1 MRPPARP
8 KPAITLPVH
17 IAVLPEA
24 AIADLPMPEPK
35 HILVDRDVES
45 HDWSTFVNH
54 ILPNESAAPPSA
66 GVKAR
71 ASDEKGRVE
80 HTIDL
85 DPPSS
90 EFERQVAVKAV
101 VEEWNRG
108 FFLPRGIQIV
118 AQVEATPRPGALVAN
133 QSTRTFSR
141 NLCPSAG
148 RSPRQRP
155 RLTPSEGQRK
165 EAGLVNDNKE
175 LWLALYRAV
184 EKQDSQTTK
193 LLLEA
198 GADPNAGPGHQ
209 APAIVVAVKKD
220 NTELL
225 KMLLEHGADV
235 DAYAAGGG
243 TALYN
248 AVSKGKT
255 DLVEILLKYN
265 ADPNSRPCGA
275 DPPLHRAV
283 SKDFDEIVRLLL
295 EHGVN
300 VDDAPSGGSTALYVA
315 AVKKG
320 NVELVQRLLDAGAR
334 SDATSCGA
342 NTALFEAAK
351 KGHREICRLLLT
363 NGAKVDAKTCGGS
376 TALYTVVSKRND
388 QDLVRLLLEHGADIN
403 AKIWGG
409 ESPLERA
416 VNKGLKDMV
425 QLMLQYAPKPT
436 KS

>member
-1 MRPPARP
+1 MRPPARR

-24 AIADLPMPEPK
+24 ALADLPMPEPK

-54 ILPNESAAPPSA
+54 ILPYESSSPPA

-71 ASDEKGRVE
+71 ASDEKERAG
-80 HTIDL
+80 HTMDMYH
-85 DPPSS
+85 PSPES
-90 EFERQVAVKAV
+90 ERQVAVKAV

-118 AQVEATPRPGALVAN
+118 AQLEATPRPGVVVAN
-133 QSTRTFSR
+133 QSTRTLPR
-141 NLCPSAG
+141 KLCRSAG
-148 RSPRQRP
+148 RPPRQCPRP
-155 RLTPSEGQRK
+155 TPSEGQPK
-165 EAGLVNDNKE
+165 KAGMVNNNKD

-184 EKQDSQTTK
+184 EKQDSQTTQ
-193 LLLEA
+193 LILEA

-220 NTELL
+220 NKKLL
-225 KMLLEHGADV
+225 KMLLERGADV
-235 DAYAAGGG
+235 DAYASGGG

-248 AVSKGKT
+248 AVSKGKA

-295 EHGVN
+295 EYGVN
-300 VDDAPSGGSTALYVA
+300 VDDAPCGGSTALYVA

-320 NVELVQRLLDAGAR
+320 NVELVQTLLDAGAR
-334 SDATSCGA
+334 PDATSCGA

-351 KGHREICRLLLT
+351 KGHSELCRLLLS
-363 NGAKVDAKTCGGS
+363 NGAKVDAKTCGGN
-376 TALYTVVSKRND
+376 TALYTVVSKKND
-388 QDLVRLLLEHGADIN
+388 EDVVRLLLEHGADIN
-403 AKIWGG
+403 AKTWGG

-425 QLMLQYAPKPT
+425 QLMLQYASKPT
-436 KS
+436 MS